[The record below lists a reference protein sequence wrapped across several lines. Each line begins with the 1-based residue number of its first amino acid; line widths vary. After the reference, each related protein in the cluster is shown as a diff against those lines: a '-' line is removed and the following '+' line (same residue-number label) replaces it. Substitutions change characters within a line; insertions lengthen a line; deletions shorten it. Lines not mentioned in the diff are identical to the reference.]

1 MRGQIKKW
9 GNSAAIRVPSA
20 ILDAVD
26 GRLDQE
32 VDIRAEAGR
41 IVIEP
46 IRQQMTLEHLLAGIS
61 AENLHGEI
69 DFESPVG
76 RELL

>member
-1 MRGQIKKW
+1 VQGQIKKW

-20 ILDAVD
+20 ILDAAEL
-26 GRLDQE
+26 RIDQD
-32 VDIRAEAGR
+32 VDIRSEDGR

-46 IRQQMTLEHLLAGIS
+46 IKRQITLEHLLAAIS

-76 RELL
+76 QELL

>member
-1 MRGQIKKW
+1 MQGQIKKW

-20 ILDAVD
+20 ILDAAEL
-26 GRLDQE
+26 RIDQD
-32 VDIRAEAGR
+32 VDIRSEDGR

-46 IRQQMTLEHLLAGIS
+46 IKQQMTLEHLLAGIS